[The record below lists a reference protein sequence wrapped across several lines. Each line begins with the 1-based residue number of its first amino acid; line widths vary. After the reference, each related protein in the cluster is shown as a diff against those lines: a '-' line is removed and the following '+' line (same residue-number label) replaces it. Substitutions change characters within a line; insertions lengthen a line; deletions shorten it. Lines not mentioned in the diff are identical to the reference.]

1 LYYQE
6 KTKAKQKYL
15 KRKKGRRKANKKTLV
30 AAAFKKQAN
39 DTAEAEE
46 DEDEES
52 VAQPDGEMDVDEE
65 LTAEVQEE
73 VRPPEPKKPKKPK
86 KKRQKVDLEEETQPD
101 DDMMVDVGEEPSS
114 FLLKEPDIPPDT
126 LPAAFPSFPLP
137 KIPNAPS
144 KADLALQGLDR
155 ALFDA
160 EIVESTTTIPISI
173 DPSRAGSLSER
184 TIKRLNDLGISELF
198 AGAVNFSALP
208 YFSNELDCVVQTAL
222 LPFLIPTD
230 PKDRALYRHYDPP
243 RDVCV
248 SAPTGSGKT
257 LAYVIPIVE
266 VNEF

>member
-1 LYYQE
+1 M
-6 KTKAKQKYL
+6 
-15 KRKKGRRKANKKTLV
+15 KRKKERRKANKKTLV
-30 AAAFKKQAN
+30 AAASKKQAN
-39 DTAEAEE
+39 DTAE
-46 DEDEES
+46 DENDDEES
-52 VAQPDGEMDVDEE
+52 VAQQDDEMNIDEE
-65 LTAEVQEE
+65 LTAEAQEE
-73 VRPPEPKKPKKPK
+73 VRSPEAKKPKKPK
-86 KKRQKVDLEEETQPD
+86 KKRQKVDLEEEETQPD
-101 DDMMVDVGEEPSS
+101 DDMMVDVDEEPSS

-160 EIVESTTTIPISI
+160 DIVESTVTIPISI
-173 DPSRAGSLSER
+173 DPSRADYLSER
-184 TIKRLNDLGISELF
+184 TAKRLNDLGISELF
-198 AGAVNFSALP
+198 AGAAIFLALP
-208 YFSNELDCVVQTAL
+208 YFSNELNYVVQTAL
-222 LPFLIPTD
+222 LPFLIPTN

-257 LAYVIPIVE
+257 LAYVVPIIE